1 MIVNKPQFDTENI
14 QSGTA
19 YWLSKYNYSRRT
31 EISTPCIVKFV
42 KPLSIVVGFYNEKN
56 KAFEEVTIDIKSIVD
71 KTFELTPMMIKEDK
85 HEER

>member
-14 QSGTA
+14 KSGTA

-42 KPLSIVVGFYNEKN
+42 KPLSIVVGFYDEKQ
-56 KAFEEVTIDIKSIVD
+56 KSFTELTIDIKSIVD
-71 KTFELTPMMIKEDK
+71 ATFELVPMMRKVDME
-85 HEER
+85 

>member
-14 QSGTA
+14 KSGTA

-42 KPLSIVVGFYNEKN
+42 KPLSIVVGFYSEKN
-56 KAFEEVTIDIKSIVD
+56 KGFEELTIDIKSIVD
-71 KTFELTPMMIKEDK
+71 GTFELTPMTIKEGQA
-85 HEER
+85 

>member
-14 QSGTA
+14 KSGTA
-19 YWLSKYNYSRRT
+19 YWLDKYNYSRRT

-56 KAFEEVTIDIKSIVD
+56 KAFDELTIDIKSVTD
-71 KTFELTPMMIKEDK
+71 GTFEFYPLQRRDCN
-85 HEER
+85 EER